1 MSIFNNNSFN
11 NNHQLIS
18 REQNYTIECK
28 KLSIH
33 SEDRDIKMWPDADE
47 FEITCPQSYNNVQ
60 SVSLAQISLPDI
72 FYNFSEEL
80 ENTKICFKDIESSL
94 TEHLL
99 SASTVE
105 SYNNSLT
112 SITASHIRILRDPQ
126 NIDSITIPNGSY
138 TYENLAKILESKIN
152 SEFNQGHL
160 ITVKYSS
167 LQHKFIFLSP
177 IPFILFFNKEMVYNT
192 CSKIKKNLPY
202 KNINWGLPYFLG
214 FQKKEYTNWPGTNI
228 YNNDDSFEYYKEG
241 IDYGKYTSSVSDIYG
256 ISMDTINYCFVASQ
270 YPIPSAFYK
279 NTIYMEL
286 NKMNNMDEI
295 KPYVN
300 NTTSLCNY
308 DYNGMINNSFA
319 KIIYKN
325 ISNTCQNNIKW
336 ETIYDN
342 KNDKAIITFD
352 PPLEKLNKF
361 KVKFRYHD
369 GTPVNF
375 LNNEINITLEMV
387 LLKNEIARAYNV
399 RVPPVYT
406 F

>member
-1 MSIFNNNSFN
+1 MSIFNSNSLN

-33 SEDRDIKMWPDADE
+33 SEDRDINMWPNADE

-60 SVSLAQISLPDI
+60 SLSLAQICLPDI

-80 ENTKICFKDIESSL
+80 ENTKMFYSSGYGEGSPIYFL
-94 TEHLL
+94 Q
-99 SASTVE
+99 V
-105 SYNNSLT
+105 
-112 SITASHIRILRDPQ
+112 
-126 NIDSITIPNGSY
+126 PNGSY
-138 TYENLAKILESKIN
+138 SYNNLANFLQYQMSKKL
-152 SEFNQGHL
+152 SSL
-160 ITVKYSS
+160 KVKYST
-167 LQHKFIFLSP
+167 LKNKFVFYSDADFALNFDKDIS
-177 IPFILFFNKEMVYNT
+177 YNN
-192 CSKIKKNLPY
+192 CSKNKKNIPY
-202 KNINWGLPYFLG
+202 SNINWGLSYFLG
-214 FQKKEYTNWPGTNI
+214 FRKELYASYPFAPI
-228 YNNDDSFEYYKEG
+228 YEETLDYILNRDFGETSGNDIMGYF
-241 IDYGKYTSSVSDIYG
+241 G
-256 ISMDTINYCFVASQ
+256 ISDLSENNNYKFISSEF
-270 YPIPSAFYK
+270 PIPSAFYK

-286 NKMNNMDEI
+286 NKMNNMDEL
-295 KPYVN
+295 KPYIN

-325 ISNTCQNNIKW
+325 MCNTCQDNIKW
-336 ETIYDN
+336 ETLYDN

-352 PPLEKLNKF
+352 PPLEKLSKI
-361 KVKFRYHD
+361 KIKFRYHD

-375 LNNEINITLEMV
+375 LNNEINLTLEMV
-387 LLKNEIARAYNV
+387 LLKNEIARAYNI